1 MEFFLDTADISEI
14 KAGVAMGLV
23 DGITTNP
30 SLVAKTGRDFDS
42 VIREIFRAVKGPINL
57 EVVGMTAPEML
68 QEAKALLKYGENT
81 VIKVPMTGEGLKA
94 VRALADKGVKTNVT
108 LIFSATQALLAAKAG
123 ASYVS
128 PFIGRLDDI
137 SQRGMD
143 LIEQIVTIYNNYAFD
158 TKVLVASVR
167 NPVHVLDAALIG
179 ADVVTVPYKVLTQLA
194 KHPLT
199 DKGIDL
205 FLEDWKKVPP
215 APKGGKGKGKAK

>member
-1 MEFFLDTADISEI
+1 MEFFLDTADITEI

-42 VIREIFRAVKGPINL
+42 VIREIYAAVKGPINL
-57 EVVGMTAPEML
+57 EVVGMTAEEML
-68 QEAKALLKYGENT
+68 REAKVLLKYGPNT
-81 VIKVPMTGEGLKA
+81 VIKVPMTPEGLKA
-94 VRALADKGVKTNVT
+94 VRALSEKGIKTNVT
-108 LIFSATQALLAAKAG
+108 LIFSPTQALLAAKAG
-123 ASYVS
+123 ATYVS

-158 TKVLVASVR
+158 TRVLVASVR

-179 ADVVTVPYKVLTQLA
+179 ADVVTVPFKVLTQLA

-199 DKGIDL
+199 DAGIDL
-205 FLEDWKKVPP
+205 FLKDWEKVPKAGAKSAKP
-215 APKGGKGKGKAK
+215 KAKE